1 MIPLNPKRPDRR
13 LLALAFGTVAAF
25 GLVACGQNGPTPTRA
40 PQGAGSSSSQSA
52 SIPRPDQATI
62 ALGSSGPGYDG
73 SSDFLSFASTLAPAR
88 ALTDYVNQLL
98 GAGYRDAGRQGA
110 WRVFVDPT
118 MTVWVRVGSAGPPT
132 SLVVRFAPN
141 DVAGLDGPSAR
152 QNPAA
157 TAPAAG
163 SGTGSQSVGTPS
175 RPGVTSGRRP
185 DPPHAA
191 GQAGTGRPAGP
202 ASGGTAASGSTRN
215 AGPAAG
221 GLGRDD
227 SGGGTGSRP

>member
-1 MIPLNPKRPDRR
+1 VIPLNPKRPDRR
-13 LLALAFGTVAAF
+13 LLAVAIGTVAAF
-25 GLVACGQNGPTPTRA
+25 GLVSCGPSGPSPTKA

-88 ALTDYVNQLL
+88 AMTDYVNQLL

-118 MTVWVRVGSAGPPT
+118 MTVWVRVGAAGPPT
-132 SLVVRFAPN
+132 NLVVRFARN
-141 DVAGLDGPSAR
+141 DVALLDGPTAR
-152 QNPAA
+152 QSLG
-157 TAPAAG
+157 APASADG
-163 SGTGSQSVGTPS
+163 SVTGPQPVGTAT
-175 RPGVTSGRRP
+175 RPNPNPGRRP

-191 GQAGTGRPAGP
+191 GQAGTGKPAG
-202 ASGGTAASGSTRN
+202 GGTATAGPTKN

-221 GLGRDD
+221 GLGRDS
-227 SGGGTGSRP
+227 SGGGTGARP